1 MRVLVTG
8 GAGRVGRYVV
18 QELLAHG
25 HTVTSVDIAAQPA
38 APCATLQI
46 DLTQAG
52 QVYNALARSGA
63 EAVAHL
69 GAWPNAGMTAD
80 TRTYADNVS
89 GTYNVFQACADLG
102 IRRVISAST
111 NQIYGFAGAPPVYAP
126 VDESH
131 PLRPV
136 NCYALSKIAGEQAA
150 VYFSTN
156 YGMTIL
162 SFRLMGVRTPEQ
174 LPGEIEQ
181 MAIDPASGAWL
192 LWTRTDAR
200 DAALAFRL
208 ALEAENPPSGPYN
221 ITGSQVVINHS
232 TRSLIGEFFGNRTE
246 IRGDLSGQISPL
258 SCAAAEA
265 AFGYRPQYIWGE
277 GRHHLEL

>member
-1 MRVLVTG
+1 M
-8 GAGRVGRYVV
+8 GRYVV

-25 HTVTSVDIAAQPA
+25 HEVTSVDIAPQPA
-38 APCATLQI
+38 SPCPTLQL

-52 QVYNALARSGA
+52 EVYNGLSRSKT
-63 EAVAHL
+63 EAVVHL

-150 VYFSTN
+150 VYFTTN

-174 LPGEIEQ
+174 IPAEIEA
-181 MAIDPASGAWL
+181 MAADPASGAWL

-200 DAALAFRL
+200 DAALACRL
-208 ALEAENPPSGPYN
+208 ALEAANPPSGPYN
-221 ITGSQVVINHS
+221 ITGAEVVINRT
-232 TRSLIGEFFGNRTE
+232 TRSLIEEYFGGHTE
-246 IRGDLSGQISPL
+246 IRGDLPGHASPL

-265 AFGYRPQYIWGE
+265 AFGYRPQYVWGE
-277 GRHHLEL
+277 GNYHLE

>member
-1 MRVLVTG
+1 MRITVTG

-25 HTVTSVDIAAQPA
+25 HEVTSVDIAPQPA
-38 APCATLQI
+38 APCPTLQI

-52 QVYNALARSGA
+52 EVYNGLARSKT
-63 EAVAHL
+63 EAVVHL

-89 GTYNVFQACADLG
+89 GTYNLFQACADLG

-111 NQIYGFAGAPPVYAP
+111 NQIYGFAGAPPLYAP

-150 VYFSTN
+150 VYFTTN

-162 SFRLMGVRTPEQ
+162 SFRLMGVRPI
-174 LPGEIEQ
+174 LPPVRGCCG
-181 MAIDPASGAWL
+181 PAPTLA
-192 LWTRTDAR
+192 TRPWPAVWPWKR
-200 DAALAFRL
+200 
-208 ALEAENPPSGPYN
+208 P
-221 ITGSQVVINHS
+221 
-232 TRSLIGEFFGNRTE
+232 TRPAVPT
-246 IRGDLSGQISPL
+246 ISP
-258 SCAAAEA
+258 AQ
-265 AFGYRPQYIWGE
+265 RW
-277 GRHHLEL
+277 

>member
-1 MRVLVTG
+1 M
-8 GAGRVGRYVV
+8 GRYVV
-18 QELLAHG
+18 QELITHG
-25 HTVTSVDIAAQPA
+25 HEVTSVDIAPQSAPPCPA
-38 APCATLQI
+38 LQL

-52 QVYNALARSGA
+52 EVYNGLARSKA
-63 EAVAHL
+63 EAVVHL

-89 GTYNVFQACADLG
+89 GTYNLFQACADLG

-111 NQIYGFAGAPPVYAP
+111 NQIYGFAGAPPLYAP

-136 NCYALSKIAGEQAA
+136 NCYALSKMAGEQAA
-150 VYFSTN
+150 AYFVAN

-162 SFRLMGVRTPEQ
+162 SFRLMGVRVPAQ
-174 LPGEIEQ
+174 IPAEIEQ
-181 MAIDPASGAWL
+181 MAANPASGAWL

-200 DAALAFRL
+200 DAGLACRL
-208 ALEAENPPSGPYN
+208 ALEAANPPSGPYN
-221 ITGSQVVINHS
+221 ITGAEVVINRT
-232 TRSLIGEFFGNRTE
+232 TRSLIEEYFGDRTE
-246 IRGDLSGQISPL
+246 IRGDLPGRTSPL

-265 AFGYRPQYIWGE
+265 AFGYRPQYVWGE
-277 GRHHLEL
+277 GHYHLE

>member
-1 MRVLVTG
+1 MNILVTG

-25 HTVTSVDIAAQPA
+25 HTVTSVDIAPQPTADFA
-38 APCATLQI
+38 ALQI

-52 QVYNALARSGA
+52 EVYNGLARSQA
-63 EAVAHL
+63 EAVVHL

-102 IRRVISAST
+102 IRRVISASS
-111 NQIYGFAGAPPVYAP
+111 NQIYGFAGTPPAYAP

-150 VYFSTN
+150 VYFTAN

-162 SFRLMGVRTPEQ
+162 SFRLMGVRMPEQ
-174 LPGEIEQ
+174 IPAEIEQ
-181 MAIDPASGAWL
+181 MAADPASGAWL

-200 DAALAFRL
+200 DAALACRL
-208 ALEAENPPSGPYN
+208 ALEAANPPSGPYN
-221 ITGSQVVINHS
+221 ITGAEVVINRN
-232 TRSLIGEFFGNRTE
+232 TASLIEEFFGGKTAMRGTLPGRT
-246 IRGDLSGQISPL
+246 SPL
-258 SCAAAEA
+258 SCAAAEK
-265 AFGYRPQYIWGE
+265 AFGYRPRYVWGE
-277 GRHHLEL
+277 GNYHLE

>member
-1 MRVLVTG
+1 MNILVTG

-18 QELLAHG
+18 RELLAHG
-25 HTVTSVDIAAQPA
+25 HTVTSVDIAPQPEA
-38 APCATLQI
+38 GCATLQI
-46 DLTQAG
+46 DLTQADE
-52 QVYNALARSGA
+52 VYNALARSKA

-150 VYFSTN
+150 VYFATN

-174 LPGEIEQ
+174 LPGEIEA
-181 MAIDPASGAWL
+181 MAADPASGAWL

-221 ITGSQVVINHS
+221 ITGAQVVIDRP
-232 TRSLIGEFFGNRTE
+232 TRSLIEEHFGDSTV
-246 IRGDLSGQISPL
+246 IRGALPGQTSPL

-265 AFGYRPQYIWGE
+265 AFGYRPRYVWGE
-277 GRHHLEL
+277 DSYHLE